1 MNIYIKNLLAACLM
15 CSTFFIINMSAS
27 INSYSVDK
35 VFVGPS
41 VIVAS
46 ENGTPVSELTV
57 TVAYYEDNEWI
68 DLCELTPDE
77 NGKAVFEIQEDMEL
91 GTFYRL
97 SLSTNPDVL
106 VYAFVSANGEISY
119 SKQFIES
126 TCSLGDGASFKIKTL
141 RDHRR

>member
-1 MNIYIKNLLAACLM
+1 MRNFCKKLLSSILIL
-15 CSTFFIINMSAS
+15 TIFFLISS
-27 INSYSVDK
+27 GSYVNSYSVNK
-35 VFVGPS
+35 VPVGPS
-41 VIVAS
+41 VIVSS
-46 ENGTPVSELTV
+46 ENGTPVSELIV
-57 TVAYYEDNEWI
+57 TVARYENSEWI
-68 DLCELTPDE
+68 ELCELTPDE